1 VFVLVK
7 RKYTIICNQQS
18 LEVVAT
24 VEITA
29 LFDKISDSSWFEN
42 NDLPE
47 DWNLINKTS
56 RKNRGVYSC

>member
-24 VEITA
+24 VEITV
-29 LFDKISDSSWFEN
+29 LFNKISDSSWFEN

-47 DWNLINKTS
+47 DWNLIKKKQRS
-56 RKNRGVYSC
+56 LLLLSL

>member
-47 DWNLINKTS
+47 DWNLIKKKQRS
-56 RKNRGVYSC
+56 LLLLSL